1 MQERLKTVTF
11 NESGQIMLD
20 GKPLEHVKSY
30 RLEKYTQSNEP
41 AELTISMSA
50 MAELELKKDK
60 QRMELMKRDVE
71 DFKKSVCIQR
81 ISLMISVICAG
92 LQVIVAIMLAILCH
106 FS

>member
-1 MQERLKTVTF
+1 MQEGLKTVTF

-30 RLEKYTQSNEP
+30 RMEKYTNSNEP
-41 AELTISMSA
+41 AELTISMSV
-50 MAELELKKDK
+50 MAEIELEKHQ
-60 QRMELMKRDVE
+60 QRMELMKKYEE
-71 DFKKSVCIQR
+71 DFKKSVRIQG
-81 ISLMISVICAG
+81 ISIMIGIMCAG

>member
-1 MQERLKTVTF
+1 
-11 NESGQIMLD
+11 
-20 GKPLEHVKSY
+20 
-30 RLEKYTQSNEP
+30 
-41 AELTISMSA
+41 MSA